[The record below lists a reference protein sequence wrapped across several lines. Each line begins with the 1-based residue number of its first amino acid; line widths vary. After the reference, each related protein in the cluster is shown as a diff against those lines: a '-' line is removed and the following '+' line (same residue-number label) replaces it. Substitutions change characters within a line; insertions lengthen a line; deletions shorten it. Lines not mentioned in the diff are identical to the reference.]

1 MWPIIWRHGDLVLY
15 THDVFT
21 TAGLL
26 AGLAV
31 YYVNLRRDR
40 MLGLPILYISIAAV
54 VGGGVGAR
62 LITAWEH
69 IPYYSNPEAVP
80 LTMLVAHSGKS
91 IIGGLVGGYIATVLA
106 KRAFGYRESTG
117 DHYAAAI
124 PLAMIIGRIGCFF
137 SELPLGKPTDL
148 PWGMTVAPEAA
159 AQFAVCPGCQG
170 RMHPSM
176 LYEIGF
182 HVVALVLILRFRR
195 LIPVRGDTL
204 KLYLLSYA
212 VFRFGVE
219 FVRANPEQL
228 AGLTGPQIVLIPL
241 TALLLV
247 HFVRQLRRGI
257 YRVPQPEPAL
267 AGPSHRPV
275 EP

>member
-1 MWPIIWRHGDLVLY
+1 MWPILWRHGDLVLY

-26 AGLAV
+26 AGLAI
-31 YYVNLRRDR
+31 YYVNLRRAR
-40 MLGLPILYISIAAV
+40 MLGWPIFYISIAAI
-54 VGGGVGAR
+54 VGGGLGAR

-69 IPYYSNPEAVP
+69 LPYYSNPGGAP
-80 LTMLVAHSGKS
+80 LTMLIAHSGKS
-91 IIGGLVGGYIATVLA
+91 IVGGLAGGYLATVLA

-124 PLAMIIGRIGCFF
+124 PVAMIIGRFGCFL

-159 AQFAVCPGCQG
+159 AQFAACPGCQG

-182 HVVALVLILRFRR
+182 HLVALVLILRFRHV
-195 LIPVRGDTL
+195 IPVRGDTL
-204 KLYLLSYA
+204 KLYLLGYA

-219 FVRANPEQL
+219 FVRANPEQF

-241 TALLLV
+241 TALLVL

-257 YRVPQPEPAL
+257 YRVPEPEPAL
-267 AGPSHRPV
+267 LGAGHRPL
-275 EP
+275 P